1 MLYYTQLIY
10 IHKGQEEVFHR
21 FEEGVLP
28 LLKKHGG
35 ELIYR
40 ARPEAGSVIA
50 CVDEQPYEIHLV
62 TFQNKAG
69 FEAYRDDPER
79 LKFMPLKNESV
90 ARVLLLEGTAL

>member
-10 IHKGQEEVFHR
+10 IRKGQEEVFHR
-21 FEEGVLP
+21 FEDGVLP

-40 ARPEAGSVIA
+40 ARPDAASVIT
-50 CVDEQPYEIHLV
+50 CPGEQPYEIHLV

-69 FEAYRDDPER
+69 FEAYRDDPGR
-79 LKFMPLKNESV
+79 LKFMQLKNESV